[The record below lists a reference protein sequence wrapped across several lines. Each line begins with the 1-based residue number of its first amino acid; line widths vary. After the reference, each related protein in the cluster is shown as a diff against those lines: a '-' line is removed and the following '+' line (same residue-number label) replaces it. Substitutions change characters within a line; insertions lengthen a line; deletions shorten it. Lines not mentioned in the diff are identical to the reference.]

1 MFVPAKTPRAVV
13 DKLNRALNTT
23 LQDPEIR
30 EKLLAQGSEA
40 VGGTPE
46 ALGQTVNVELV
57 KWAKLAKD
65 ASIKAE

>member
-1 MFVPAKTPRAVV
+1 MI

-46 ALGQTVNVELV
+46 ALGKTVDAELREV
-57 KWAKLAKD
+57 GQAGQGRQHQGGMR
-65 ASIKAE
+65 

>member
-1 MFVPAKTPRAVV
+1 
-13 DKLNRALNTT
+13 
-23 LQDPEIR
+23 
-30 EKLLAQGSEA
+30 